1 MAPIATQKAPM
12 QLMQV
17 RRRSRNRG
25 RFIFLGVLAGI
36 AALAYGGWRLYTYAV
51 PRYARW
57 KQQRALVQ
65 AREFMDK
72 RDAASA
78 QVALEVALKA
88 VPGDPNALRLAA
100 DMLEQVGAP
109 QAMRLRRAVVEAVP
123 NSAEDAAKLVVCCIR
138 FGDFNA
144 AKDALSGTSPALSA
158 QTPMLQAALAYAA
171 STSDTIVVAALLD
184 ELRKRTPDSV
194 ELKRSEA
201 LLYLQNPSEK
211 RREEARAQLDQI
223 ARENPALGLD
233 IERGLASDAIRR
245 KDYADAERRWRAIV
259 ANPKSVFND
268 RLQLA
273 NLELLVQKKPLEQ
286 LMPPLAKAA
295 GTEADAPVF
304 AQWLLVQGHG
314 KEMLAWLDTLPA
326 KVRDLPA
333 VQASRV
339 DAYAQLKDWDHLF
352 PALEAGGWGPFPRE
366 VLKVVVAAQAL
377 DEPSHL
383 NLRREAWDVAVTKAQ
398 TSLSALRTLQRL
410 ASLWGWTDEAERAL
424 WAIARGYPDQ
434 TWAHQALFNIFREKK
449 RTTDMRDVLRTL
461 RDSDPSVPRYQ
472 HDWALLTLL
481 TEPNSTWNQAK
492 ETMKK
497 LHDTEPKNATYITG
511 YAFALAQAERGP
523 EAVALVNQ
531 LADTDRDYPP
541 RAPYLAFVYGVGKN
555 AAGVEAAQKRGAN
568 VDFLPEETFLFSR
581 ANTELTRKPATKT
594 PAKKN

>member
-1 MAPIATQKAPM
+1 M

-17 RRRSRNRG
+17 RRRSSRKRG
-25 RFIFLGVLAGI
+25 RFIFLGALAGI
-36 AALAYGGWRLYTYAV
+36 AALAYGGWRLYNYAV

-65 AREFMDK
+65 AREFMEK

-88 VPGDPNALRLAA
+88 VPGDPDALRLAA

-109 QAMRLRRAVVEAVP
+109 QAMRLRRSVVEALP

-144 AKDALSGTSPALSA
+144 AKDALSNTPPALSV
-158 QTPMLQAALAYAA
+158 QTPMLQAALAYAT
-171 STSDTIVVAALLD
+171 STSDTIVVAALLE
-184 ELRKRTPDSV
+184 ELRKRTPDNV

-211 RREEARAQLDQI
+211 RRAEARAQLDQI
-223 ARENPALGLD
+223 ARENPALSLD
-233 IERGLASDAIRR
+233 IERSLASDAIRR
-245 KDYADAERRWRAIV
+245 KDYADAEQRWRRIV
-259 ANPKSVFND
+259 GNPKSAFND

-273 NLELLVQKKPLEQ
+273 NLELLVQHKPLEQ
-286 LMPPLAKAA
+286 VVAPLARAA
-295 GTEADAPVF
+295 TSETDAPVF

-326 KVRDLPA
+326 KVRDLPTL
-333 VQASRV
+333 QAGRV
-339 DAYAQLKDWDHLF
+339 DAYAQQKDWEHLF

-366 VLKVVVAAQAL
+366 VLKVVIAAQAL
-377 DEPSHL
+377 DEPAHV

-398 TSLSALRTLQRL
+398 SSLSALRTLQRL
-410 ASLWGWTDEAERAL
+410 ASLWGWSDEGERAL

-434 TWAHQALFNIFREKK
+434 TWAHQALFNLYREKK

-472 HDWALLTLL
+472 HDWALLSLL
-481 TEPNSTWNQAK
+481 TEPNSNWNQAK

-497 LHDTEPKNATYITG
+497 LHDTEPKNATYVTG
-511 YAFALAQAERGP
+511 YAFALAQAERGA
-523 EAVALVNQ
+523 EAIALVDQ
-531 LADTDRDYPP
+531 LAEADRNYPP
-541 RAPYLAFVYGVGKN
+541 RAPYLAFIYGVGKN
-555 AAGVEAAQKRGAN
+555 AAAVEAAQERGAN
-568 VDFLPEETFLFSR
+568 VDYLPEETFLFSR
-581 ANTELTRKPATKT
+581 AKTELTRKSTLKT
-594 PAKKN
+594 PAKRT